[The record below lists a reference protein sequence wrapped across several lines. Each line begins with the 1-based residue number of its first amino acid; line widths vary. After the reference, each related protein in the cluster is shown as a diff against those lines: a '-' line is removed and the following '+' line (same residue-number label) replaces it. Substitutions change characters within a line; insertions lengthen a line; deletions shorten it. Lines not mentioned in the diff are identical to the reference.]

1 MSAED
6 WTLERTNL
14 LKTLWLQGLTCAQIA
29 REVNKLPGN
38 PVSRNAVIGKRVR
51 MGLPDREGK
60 TISFNKKPRPVK
72 QKPVI
77 KREPLPRVAPAP
89 TVRAKSVAPLK
100 DAASVRFLDRE
111 PSQCSMF
118 CEGEDGPEGFVCG
131 RDVVRGGFCA
141 DCAKLVYT
149 AVQAA

>member
-29 REVNKLPGN
+29 REVNKLPGA

-60 TISFNKKPRPVK
+60 TISYSKKPRPVK

-77 KREPLPRVAPAP
+77 KRDAGPRIAPAP
-89 TVRAKSVAPLK
+89 IARAKSMAPLK
-100 DAASVRFLDRE
+100 DVESVRFIDRE

-131 RDVVRGGFCA
+131 RAVVRGGFCA
-141 DCAKLVYT
+141 ACAKLVYT
-149 AVQAA
+149 PAQAA